1 MDIISYWCTDCGKE
15 MHYPNC
21 DSMEV
26 YIRCPRC
33 SNVRPVLF
41 VENRLLMITIL
52 DNTRRTLTMRLAVLT
67 GNSDE
72 DMISNPGRVIGE
84 YIEAQEKKERNNAD

>member
-1 MDIISYWCTDCGKE
+1 
-15 MHYPNC
+15 
-21 DSMEV
+21 
-26 YIRCPRC
+26 
-33 SNVRPVLF
+33 
-41 VENRLLMITIL
+41 MITIL